1 MTDALAEL
9 LNHNRP
15 PPDLLTG
22 DALRDKLRDENYEL
36 IARRDELLAA
46 AARVPEVTSDD
57 VAGKVTDFVKQ
68 LVALAKAA
76 DAKRVGAKE
85 PFLKGGSTVDGFF
98 KAITDPVATAKTGV
112 ERKLTTYLRDKEARA
127 RREREER
134 EREAREAAEAA
145 RRDLEERA
153 KAMRD
158 EASLQAAVEAEKA
171 AEIAAADLV
180 RAEQAATVKAA
191 ELSQTRGEYGSLS
204 SLRTQWVFGDI
215 DRDALDLE
223 ALRAHIPT
231 DGLKSA
237 IRSFIKAGGREL
249 SGTRIYEET
258 TAVVR

>member
-1 MTDALAEL
+1 MTDAPAEL
-9 LNHNRP
+9 RNHNRP

-36 IARRDELLAA
+36 IMRRDELLAA

-68 LVALAKAA
+68 LAALGKAA

-85 PFLKGGSTVDGFF
+85 PFLEGGRTVDGFF

-127 RREREER
+127 RREREEQ
-134 EREAREAAEAA
+134 ERQAREAAEAA
-145 RRDLEERA
+145 RRDAEERA

-158 EASLQAAVEAEKA
+158 QASLQAAVEAEKA
-171 AEIAAADLV
+171 AELAAADLV

-204 SLRTQWVFGDI
+204 SLRTVWTFDGI
-215 DRDALDLE
+215 DRAALDLE
-223 ALRAHIPT
+223 ALRQHFPI
-231 DGLKSA
+231 DGLEKA
-237 IRSFIKAGGREL
+237 IRSFIRAGGREL

>member
-1 MTDALAEL
+1 MDALEEL
-9 LNHNRP
+9 LHHNRP

-22 DALRDKLRDENYEL
+22 DALREKLHDDHRDL

-46 AARVPEVTSDD
+46 AARVPDVTSDD

-68 LVALAKAA
+68 LAALGKAA

-85 PFLKGGSTVDGFF
+85 PFLEGGRTVDGFF

-112 ERKLTTYLRDKEARA
+112 ERKLTTYLRDKEAKA
-127 RREREER
+127 RREREEQ
-134 EREAREAAEAA
+134 ERQAREAAEAA
-145 RRDLEERA
+145 RRDAEERA
-153 KAMRD
+153 RAMRD
-158 EASLQAAVEAEKA
+158 QASLQAAVEAEKA
-171 AEIAAADLV
+171 AELAAADLA
-180 RAEQAATVKAA
+180 RAKQAATVKAA

-204 SLRTQWVFGDI
+204 SLRTVWTFDGI

-223 ALRAHIPT
+223 ALRQHFPI
-231 DGLKSA
+231 DGLEKA

-249 SGTRIYEET
+249 NGTRIFETT